1 MQISACLG
9 SENKFSIRL
18 GLSFHI
24 TLRVFL
30 CFFLHTRYLVG
41 PNTRFR
47 APTPSSGIRATL
59 LSKVDEEQKRQ
70 RRGSLQLKE
79 KDQVSKSHFQKNM
92 ASTSGTGVEIR
103 KFDGKN
109 FALWKE
115 MMHDVLIIKK
125 QVEAI
130 RHSEKP
136 ASMTLRSGN
145 Q

>member
-1 MQISACLG
+1 M
-9 SENKFSIRL
+9 
-18 GLSFHI
+18 LSVVHD
-24 TLRVFL
+24 LPYRSS
-30 CFFLHTRYLVG
+30 H
-41 PNTRFR
+41 TRFR

-92 ASTSGTGVEIR
+92 ASTTGIAIEIR

-115 MMHDVLIIKK
+115 MMQDVLIIRI
-125 QVEAI
+125 QVKAI
-130 RHSEKP
+130 RHNEKL
-136 ASMTLRSGN
+136 ASMTIEE
-145 Q
+145 